1 MFPEVSGSG
10 LRGYSFTSEIGSLGS
25 EDVEGECDPAA
36 MFAAGRIS
44 WRSVIAHCLGWFK
57 WLRIPFD
64 RQNYA
69 HLDLACMLECQGR
82 GLTQD
87 LAAR

>member
-10 LRGYSFTSEIGSLGS
+10 LRGYSFTSELGSRGS

-69 HLDLACMLECQGR
+69 HVIPIGR
-82 GLTQD
+82 HDSPLQAWPAIVKHG
-87 LAAR
+87 